1 MAQTMET
8 GTRLLLGRCE
18 GGRLSSDAWP
28 SLSSGPGLMPA
39 ETVRP
44 TCCTRACSLLTALAA
59 AARRGRLPLRRKN
72 PRFAGVL

>member
-1 MAQTMET
+1 MTQTMET
-8 GTRLLLGRCE
+8 GTTRPLLGRSK

-28 SLSSGPGLMPA
+28 SLSSGRGLMPA

-59 AARRGRLPLRRKN
+59 AARRGRLPL
-72 PRFAGVL
+72 